1 MKTLTAMIICAGV
14 CGMPLASTAF
24 AQDTNAAAAAK
35 VDKTT
40 FVNMATSSN
49 MLEIQSSE
57 MALQRATSED
67 VKAFANQMIQDH
79 TRATE
84 EMTALLQKK
93 GMAAPKG
100 LDPKHKKMLDELA
113 DNKANFDAA
122 YVGMQQ
128 AAHQEAVGLFTS
140 YSGNPDDPDLGAFA
154 QKTLPT
160 LQMHLDHVTKLNGAK

>member
-14 CGMPLASTAF
+14 CGMSLASPAL
-24 AQDTNAAAAAK
+24 AQDNTVATTTK
-35 VDKTT
+35 VDRTT

-49 MLEIQSSE
+49 LLEIQSSE
-57 MALQRATSED
+57 IALQRAKSED

-79 TRATE
+79 TKATE

-93 GMAAPKG
+93 NIAAPKE
-100 LDPKHKKMLDELA
+100 LDPKHKQMLQELT
-113 DNKANFDAA
+113 DNKTNFDAA
-122 YVGMQQ
+122 YVAMQQ

-140 YSGNPDDPDLGAFA
+140 YSANPDDPDLGAFA

-160 LQMHLDHVTKLNGAK
+160 IQMHLEHVTKLNGAQ